1 MRINA
6 RNRLETSYKLTADT
20 NVKAVKALWF
30 AAEKVAKRGDAKIE
44 FFYGVIYALSEIY
57 GRNAR
62 DQIILDIIEKS
73 GLYGQVIKV
82 YKKNPEKYGNPVE
95 NQDDFLQLFFDSTAS
110 LRDSDIIEVL
120 IAEPLAIEDIVEK
133 TAYNRFREAMKH

>member
-6 RNRLETSYKLTADT
+6 RNRLETSYKLTAGADR
-20 NVKAVKALWF
+20 NAVEALWS

-44 FFYGVIYALSEIY
+44 FFYGVIYTLGKIY

-73 GLYGQVIKV
+73 GLYEQVIKV

-95 NQDDFLQLFFDSTAS
+95 NQDDFLQLFFDSTDS
-110 LRDSDIIEVL
+110 LRDSDIINVL
-120 IAEPLAIEDIVEK
+120 IAEPLTVEDIVEK
-133 TAYNRFREAMKH
+133 TAYDRLRKAMKR